1 MKIIDSLKAI
11 VDEINL
17 EIENEKLKNNKT
29 YTKKV
34 KKNGQ
39 VKSKNTLSKR
49 ASTFE
54 EKYGNR
60 EYFKDNLYSYSDEGE
75 SELSD
80 TVKDYDDYL
89 ENFKAI
95 NNKDNKVESPL
106 SKELRKRNSAR
117 KSFIHSIIFERKI

>member
-29 YTKKV
+29 YTKKI

-39 VKSKNTLSKR
+39 TKSKNTLSKK

-60 EYFKDNLYSYSDEGE
+60 EYFKDNLYYYSDEGE

>member
-29 YTKKV
+29 YTKKI
-34 KKNGQ
+34 KKNGRT
-39 VKSKNTLSKR
+39 KSKNTLSKK

-95 NNKDNKVESPL
+95 NNKDKKVESPL